1 MYKYDIIITH
11 FKVRAIAR
19 FFCRAQNLLVL
30 GKRYVSEIFS
40 IQSLVGIRYLYNSIW
55 TVLSTIRGPLL
66 QELSHK

>member
-30 GKRYVSEIFS
+30 GKRYVSVIFFNS
-40 IQSLVGIRYLYNSIW
+40 VFGRY
-55 TVLSTIRGPLL
+55 
-66 QELSHK
+66 